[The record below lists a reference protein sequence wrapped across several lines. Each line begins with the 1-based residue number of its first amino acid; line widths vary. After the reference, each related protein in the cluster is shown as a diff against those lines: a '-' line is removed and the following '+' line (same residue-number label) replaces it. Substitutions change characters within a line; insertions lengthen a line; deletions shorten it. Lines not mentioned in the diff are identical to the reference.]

1 MWHGHVSWKSG
12 SQIMKLS
19 NIKRFWISFILSVP
33 MLIQMFAMPFHW
45 MMPGYNWIAFITTT
59 IIMAISAAPYWSSAW
74 AAFKHHQANMNTLV
88 AVGTSVAYFYSI
100 FAMFTGR
107 EVYFESAA
115 FVTVFVLLGD
125 AMEEKMHNNASN
137 ALAKLI
143 DLQAKD
149 AEVERNGEFVKV
161 PLDQVKPGDII
172 RVKPGEKVPV
182 DGVIVD
188 GSTTIDESMVTGES
202 MPVTKKKGDEV
213 VGSTINTNGTFTFKA
228 TKVGSDTMFAQ
239 IVDLVKKAQ
248 TSHAPI
254 QNLTDKIS
262 NIFVPAVLIIAI
274 ITFVIWYVFLGA
286 TVVNA
291 MLFAVSVVVIACP
304 CALGL
309 ATPTAL
315 MVGTA
320 RSAKMGVLIKN
331 GEVLEEVS
339 DIDTVVF
346 DKTGTIT
353 VGKPQV
359 TDIVGDEK
367 QVLTIAASLE
377 ENSEHPLATAV
388 VNKAKADKIALA
400 SVKNFAAIE
409 GKGVKANYDNQEAFV
424 GSDKLLEDIAIS
436 QEMKE
441 KAIQLQ
447 KEAKTVVYVG
457 LGQIIIGLIAIQDVP
472 KPSSKKAIAE
482 LKKRGLKTVMLT
494 GDNQNVA
501 EAIAQEV
508 GIDQIIA
515 GVLPTEKA
523 NEIKKLQDAGNKVA
537 FVGDGIN
544 DAPALSTADVG
555 IAMGSGTDIAIESG
569 GIILVQN
576 DLMGVVRALEISEKT
591 FNRIKLN
598 LFWALIY
605 NTIGI
610 PIAAGL
616 FMGLGLTLSPELAGL
631 AMAFSSVSVVTSSLL
646 LNKTKIAGTT
656 A

>member
-1 MWHGHVSWKSG
+1 
-12 SQIMKLS
+12 
-19 NIKRFWISFILSVP
+19 
-33 MLIQMFAMPFHW
+33 MLIQMFATPFHW

-59 IIMAISAAPYWSSAW
+59 IIMAISAAPYWNSAW
-74 AAFKHHQANMNTLV
+74 SAFKHHNANMNTLV

-107 EVYFESAA
+107 EVYFETAA
-115 FVTVFVLLGD
+115 YVTVFVLLGD
-125 AMEEKMHNNASN
+125 VLEEKMHNNASN

-161 PLDQVKPGDII
+161 PLDQVKVGDII

-182 DGVIVD
+182 DGVIVN
-188 GSTTIDESMVTGES
+188 GSSTLDESMVTGES
-202 MPVTKKKGDEV
+202 MPVTKKKGDDV
-213 VGSTINTNGTFTFKA
+213 VGSTINTNGTFTFRA
-228 TKVGSDTMFAQ
+228 TKVGSDTMLSQ

-274 ITFVIWYVFLGA
+274 LTFVIWYVFLGA
-286 TVVNA
+286 TLISA

-320 RSAKMGVLIKN
+320 RIAKMGVLIKN

-359 TDIVGDEK
+359 TDIVGDQNK
-367 QVLTIAASLE
+367 VLTIAASLE
-377 ENSEHPLATAV
+377 NNSEHPLATAV
-388 VNKAKADKIALA
+388 VKKAKENNISLA
-400 SVKNFAAIE
+400 NVKNFAAIE
-409 GKGVKANYDNQEAFV
+409 GRGVKANYDNQEAFV
-424 GSDKLLEDIAIS
+424 GSERLLEDISIS
-436 QEMKE
+436 QEMKDQAA
-441 KAIQLQ
+441 KLQ

-457 LGQIIIGLIAIQDVP
+457 LGQEIIGLIAIQDVP
-472 KPSSKKAIAE
+472 KASSKAAIAE

-494 GDNQNVA
+494 GDNENVA
-501 EAIAQEV
+501 QAICKEV
-508 GIDQIIA
+508 GIDQVIA

-523 NEIKKLQDAGNKVA
+523 AEIKKLQDSGRTVA

-544 DAPALSTADVG
+544 DAPALSTANVG

-569 GIILVQN
+569 GIVLVQN
-576 DLMGVVRALEISEKT
+576 DLMGVVRALEISKK
-591 FNRIKLN
+591 R
-598 LFWALIY
+598 
-605 NTIGI
+605 
-610 PIAAGL
+610 
-616 FMGLGLTLSPELAGL
+616 LSIE
-631 AMAFSSVSVVTSSLL
+631 SS
-646 LNKTKIAGTT
+646 
-656 A
+656 

>member
-1 MWHGHVSWKSG
+1 
-12 SQIMKLS
+12 MKLS
-19 NIKRFWISFILSVP
+19 NIQRFWISFVLSIP
-33 MLIQMFAMPFHW
+33 MLIQMIAMPFHW
-45 MMPGYNWIAFITTT
+45 MMPGYNWIALITTT
-59 IIMAISAAPYWSSAW
+59 IIMAISAAPYWKSAW
-74 AAFKHHQANMNTLV
+74 GAFKKHNANMNTLV
-88 AVGTSVAYFYSI
+88 AVGTAVAYFYSI
-100 FAMFTGR
+100 YAMFTGR

-115 FVTVFVLLGD
+115 YVTVFVLLGD
-125 AMEEKMHNNASN
+125 AMEEKMHSNASN
-137 ALAKLI
+137 ALAKLV

-149 AEVERNGEFVKV
+149 AAVLRDGEFVKV
-161 PLDQVKPGDII
+161 PLEQVKPGDTI
-172 RVKPGEKVPV
+172 RVKPGEKIPV
-182 DGVIVD
+182 DGVITD

-202 MPVTKKKGDEV
+202 MPVTKKKGDNV

-228 TKVGSDTMFAQ
+228 TKVGSDTMLAQ

-262 NIFVPAVLIIAI
+262 NIFVPVVLIIAI

-286 TVVNA
+286 TLVNA

-359 TDIVGDEK
+359 TNVVGDK
-367 QVLTIAASLE
+367 NKVLAIAASLE

-388 VNKAKADKIALA
+388 VKAAKETKTEIKP
-400 SVKNFAAIE
+400 VQNFAAIE
-409 GKGVKANYDNQEAFV
+409 GRGVKANYGNQEAFV
-424 GSDKLLEDIAIS
+424 GSDRLLEDISIS
-436 QEMKE
+436 QEMKDQ
-441 KAIQLQ
+441 ALQLQ

-457 LGQIIIGLIAIQDVP
+457 LGNDIIGLIAIQDVP
-472 KPSSKKAIAE
+472 KASSKQAIAE

-501 EAIAQEV
+501 EAIGREV
-508 GIDQIIA
+508 GIDQVIA

-523 NEIKKLQDAGNKVA
+523 AEIKKLQDEGNKVA

-544 DAPALSTADVG
+544 DAPALSTANVG

-569 GIILVQN
+569 GIVLVQN
-576 DLMGVVRALEISEKT
+576 DLMGVVRALEISKKT

-616 FMGLGLTLSPELAGL
+616 FMAFGVQLSPELAGL

-646 LNKTKIAGTT
+646 LNKTKIAGET

>member
-1 MWHGHVSWKSG
+1 
-12 SQIMKLS
+12 MKLS
-19 NIKRFWISFILSVP
+19 NIKRFWISFILSIP

-74 AAFKHHQANMNTLV
+74 AAFKHHSANMNTLV
-88 AVGTSVAYFYSI
+88 AVGTAVAYFYSI
-100 FAMFTGR
+100 FAMFTGH

-161 PLDQVKPGDII
+161 PLDQVKVGDII

-202 MPVTKKKGDEV
+202 MPVTKKKGDDV
-213 VGSTINTNGTFTFKA
+213 VGSTINTNGTYNFKA
-228 TKVGSDTMFAQ
+228 TKVGSDTMLSQ

-274 ITFVIWYVFLGA
+274 ITFVIWYVFL
-286 TVVNA
+286 NA
-291 MLFAVSVVVIACP
+291 PLVTALLFAVSVVVIACP

-339 DIDTVVF
+339 DLDTVVF

-359 TDIVGDEK
+359 TDVVGDQNK
-367 QVLTIAASLE
+367 VLTIAASLE

-388 VNKAKADKIALA
+388 VKKAKEDKIALA
-400 SVKNFAAIE
+400 QVKNFAAIE
-409 GKGVKANYDNQEAFV
+409 GKGVRASYDGQTAFV
-424 GSDKLLEDIAIS
+424 GSDRLLEDISIS
-436 QEMKE
+436 QEMKDQ
-441 KAIQLQ
+441 AIKLQ

-457 LGQIIIGLIAIQDVP
+457 LGQEIIGLIAIQDVP
-472 KPSSKKAIAE
+472 KPSSKAAIAE
-482 LKKRGLKTVMLT
+482 LKKRGLKTIMLT
-494 GDNQNVA
+494 GDNPNVA
-501 EAIAQEV
+501 NAIGKEV
-508 GIDQIIA
+508 SIDQVIA

-523 NEIKKLQDAGNKVA
+523 AEIKKLQDEGRKVA

-555 IAMGSGTDIAIESG
+555 IAMGSGTDVAIESG
-569 GIILVQN
+569 GIVLVQN
-576 DLMGVVRALEISEKT
+576 DLMGVVRALDISKKT

-646 LNKTKIAGTT
+646 LNKTKIAGE
-656 A
+656 AA

>member
-1 MWHGHVSWKSG
+1 
-12 SQIMKLS
+12 
-19 NIKRFWISFILSVP
+19 

-74 AAFKHHQANMNTLV
+74 AAFKHHNANMNTLE

-149 AEVERNGEFVKV
+149 AEVERDGKFIKL
-161 PLDQVKPGDII
+161 PLDQVKVGDII

-188 GSTTIDESMVTGES
+188 GSSTLDESMVTGES
-202 MPVTKKKGDEV
+202 MPVTKKKGDDV

-228 TKVGSDTMFAQ
+228 TKVGSDTMLSQ

-262 NIFVPAVLIIAI
+262 NIFVPVVLIIAI

-286 TVVNA
+286 TLVNA

-359 TDIVGDEK
+359 TNVVGDK
-367 QVLTIAASLE
+367 NKVLTIAASLE

-388 VNKAKADKIALA
+388 VKAAKEAKTEIK
-400 SVKNFAAIE
+400 SIQNFAAIE
-409 GKGVKANYDNQEAFV
+409 GRGVKANYGNQEAFV
-424 GSDKLLEDIAIS
+424 GSDRLLEDISIS
-436 QEMKE
+436 QEMKDQ
-441 KAIQLQ
+441 ALQLQ

-457 LGQIIIGLIAIQDVP
+457 LGNDIIGLIAIQDVP
-472 KPSSKKAIAE
+472 KASSKQAIAE

-501 EAIAQEV
+501 EAIGREG
-508 GIDQIIA
+508 GIDQVIA

-523 NEIKKLQDAGNKVA
+523 AEIKKLQDEGNKVA

-569 GIILVQN
+569 GIVLVQN
-576 DLMGVVRALEISEKT
+576 DLMGVVRALEISKKT

-616 FMGLGLTLSPELAGL
+616 FMAFGLQLSPELAGL

-646 LNKTKIAGTT
+646 LNKTKIAGET
-656 A
+656 AQVSK

>member
-1 MWHGHVSWKSG
+1 
-12 SQIMKLS
+12 
-19 NIKRFWISFILSVP
+19 

-74 AAFKHHQANMNTLV
+74 AAFKHHSANMNTLV
-88 AVGTSVAYFYSI
+88 AVGTAVAYFYSI
-100 FAMFTGR
+100 FAMFTGQ

-161 PLDQVKPGDII
+161 PLDQVKVGDII

-202 MPVTKKKGDEV
+202 MPVTKKKGDDV
-213 VGSTINTNGTFTFKA
+213 VGSTINTNGTFNFKA
-228 TKVGSDTMFAQ
+228 TKVGSDTMLSQ

-274 ITFVIWYVFLGA
+274 ITFVIWYVFL
-286 TVVNA
+286 NA
-291 MLFAVSVVVIACP
+291 PLVTALLFAVSVVVIACP

-339 DIDTVVF
+339 DLDTVVF

-359 TDIVGDEK
+359 TDVVGDQNK
-367 QVLTIAASLE
+367 VLTIAASLE

-388 VNKAKADKIALA
+388 VKKAKEDKIALA
-400 SVKNFAAIE
+400 QVKNFAAIE
-409 GKGVKANYDNQEAFV
+409 GKGVRASYDGQTAFV
-424 GSDKLLEDIAIS
+424 GSDRLLEDISIS
-436 QEMKE
+436 QETKDQ
-441 KAIQLQ
+441 AIKLQ

-457 LGQIIIGLIAIQDVP
+457 LGQEIIGLIAIQDVP
-472 KPSSKKAIAE
+472 KPSSKAAIAE
-482 LKKRGLKTVMLT
+482 LKKRGLKTIMLT
-494 GDNQNVA
+494 GDNPNVA
-501 EAIAQEV
+501 NAIGKEV
-508 GIDQIIA
+508 SIDQVIA

-523 NEIKKLQDAGNKVA
+523 AEIKKLQDEGRKVA

-555 IAMGSGTDIAIESG
+555 IAMGSGTDVAIESG
-569 GIILVQN
+569 GIVLVQN
-576 DLMGVVRALEISEKT
+576 DLMGVVRALDISKKT

-616 FMGLGLTLSPELAGL
+616 FMGLGLTLSPELASL

-646 LNKTKIAGTT
+646 LNKTKIAGE
-656 A
+656 AA

>member
-1 MWHGHVSWKSG
+1 
-12 SQIMKLS
+12 MKLS
-19 NIKRFWISFILSVP
+19 NIKRFWISFILSIP

-182 DGVIVD
+182 DGLIVD

-228 TKVGSDTMFAQ
+228 TKVGSDTMLAQ

-631 AMAFSSVSVVTSSLL
+631 AMAFSSVSVVTSSML
-646 LNKTKIAGTT
+646 LNKTKIAG

>member
-1 MWHGHVSWKSG
+1 
-12 SQIMKLS
+12 
-19 NIKRFWISFILSVP
+19 
-33 MLIQMFAMPFHW
+33 MPFHW

-74 AAFKHHQANMNTLV
+74 AAFKHHNANMNTLV

-149 AEVERNGEFVKV
+149 AEVERDGKFIKL
-161 PLDQVKPGDII
+161 PLDQVKVGDII

-188 GSTTIDESMVTGES
+188 GSSTLDESMVTGES
-202 MPVTKKKGDEV
+202 MPVTKKKGDDV

-228 TKVGSDTMFAQ
+228 TKVGSDTMLSQ

-262 NIFVPAVLIIAI
+262 NIFVPVVLIIAI
-274 ITFVIWYVFLGA
+274 LTFVIWYVFLGA
-286 TVVNA
+286 TLVSA

-359 TDIVGDEK
+359 TNVVGDK
-367 QVLTIAASLE
+367 NKVLTIAASLE

-388 VNKAKADKIALA
+388 VKAAKEAKTEIK
-400 SVKNFAAIE
+400 SIQNFAAIE
-409 GKGVKANYDNQEAFV
+409 GRGVKANYDNQEAFV
-424 GSDKLLEDIAIS
+424 GSDRLLEDISIS
-436 QEMKE
+436 QEMKDQ
-441 KAIQLQ
+441 ALQLQ

-457 LGQIIIGLIAIQDVP
+457 LGNDIIGLIAIQDVP
-472 KPSSKKAIAE
+472 KASSKQAIAE

-501 EAIAQEV
+501 EAIGREV
-508 GIDQIIA
+508 GIDQVIA

-523 NEIKKLQDAGNKVA
+523 TEIKKLQNEGNKVA

-569 GIILVQN
+569 GIVLVQN
-576 DLMGVVRALEISEKT
+576 DLMGVVRALEISKKT

-616 FMGLGLTLSPELAGL
+616 FMAFGLQLSPELAGL

-646 LNKTKIAGTT
+646 LNKTKIAGET
-656 A
+656 AQVSK

>member
-1 MWHGHVSWKSG
+1 
-12 SQIMKLS
+12 MKLS
-19 NIKRFWISFILSVP
+19 NIKRFWISFILSIP

-188 GSTTIDESMVTGES
+188 GSTTINESMVTGES

-228 TKVGSDTMFAQ
+228 TKVGSDTMLAQ

-286 TVVNA
+286 TIVNA

-359 TDIVGDEK
+359 TDIIGDEK

-377 ENSEHPLATAV
+377 ENSEHPLATAIV
-388 VNKAKADKIALA
+388 KKAKLDNIALA
-400 SVKNFAAIE
+400 AVKNFAAIE
-409 GKGVKANYDNQEAFV
+409 GKGVKANYGKQEAFV
-424 GSDKLLEDIAIS
+424 GSDKLLEDIIIS
-436 QEMKE
+436 QEMKK

-457 LGQIIIGLIAIQDVP
+457 LGQDIIGLVAIQDVP

-482 LKKRGLKTVMLT
+482 LKKRGLRTVMLT

-501 EAIAQEV
+501 EAIGKEV
-508 GIDQIIA
+508 GIDQVIA
-515 GVLPTEKA
+515 GVLPTEKS
-523 NEIKKLQDAGNKVA
+523 NEIKKLQDAGRVVA

-544 DAPALSTADVG
+544 DAPALSTANVG

-569 GIILVQN
+569 GIVLVQN
-576 DLMGVVRALEISEKT
+576 DLMGVVKALEISKKT

-646 LNKTKIAGTT
+646 LNKTKIAG

>member
-1 MWHGHVSWKSG
+1 
-12 SQIMKLS
+12 
-19 NIKRFWISFILSVP
+19 

-74 AAFKHHQANMNTLV
+74 AAFKHHSANMNTLV
-88 AVGTSVAYFYSI
+88 AVGTAVAYFYSI
-100 FAMFTGR
+100 FAMFTGH

-161 PLDQVKPGDII
+161 PLDQVKVGDII

-182 DGVIVD
+182 DGVIVN

-202 MPVTKKKGDEV
+202 MPVTKKKGDDV
-213 VGSTINTNGTFTFKA
+213 VGSTINTNGTFNFKA
-228 TKVGSDTMFAQ
+228 TKVGSDTMLSQ

-274 ITFVIWYVFLGA
+274 ITFVIWYVFL
-286 TVVNA
+286 NA
-291 MLFAVSVVVIACP
+291 PLVTALLFAVSVVVIACP

-339 DIDTVVF
+339 DLDTVVF

-359 TDIVGDEK
+359 TDVVGDQNK
-367 QVLTIAASLE
+367 VLTIAASLE

-388 VNKAKADKIALA
+388 VKKAKEDKIALA
-400 SVKNFAAIE
+400 QVKNFAAIE
-409 GKGVKANYDNQEAFV
+409 GKGVRASYDGQTAFV
-424 GSDKLLEDIAIS
+424 GSDRLLEDISIS
-436 QEMKE
+436 QEMKDQ
-441 KAIQLQ
+441 AIKLQ

-457 LGQIIIGLIAIQDVP
+457 LGQEIIGLIAIQDVP
-472 KPSSKKAIAE
+472 KPSSKAAIAE
-482 LKKRGLKTVMLT
+482 LKKRGLKTIMLT
-494 GDNQNVA
+494 GDNPNVA
-501 EAIAQEV
+501 NAIGKEV
-508 GIDQIIA
+508 SIDQVIA

-523 NEIKKLQDAGNKVA
+523 AEIKKLQDEGRKVA

-555 IAMGSGTDIAIESG
+555 IAMGGMGSDAAIEAADVVIMTDDPFLIVEAISISRKTLRTVRQNVWLAIVIKISVLIFSAL
-569 GIILVQN
+569 GISTMWMAVFA
-576 DLMGVVRALEISEKT
+576 DVGVTVLAVLNALRLLK
-591 FNRIKLN
+591 IK
-598 LFWALIY
+598 
-605 NTIGI
+605 
-610 PIAAGL
+610 
-616 FMGLGLTLSPELAGL
+616 S
-631 AMAFSSVSVVTSSLL
+631 FSY
-646 LNKTKIAGTT
+646 K
-656 A
+656 

>member
-1 MWHGHVSWKSG
+1 
-12 SQIMKLS
+12 
-19 NIKRFWISFILSVP
+19 
-33 MLIQMFAMPFHW
+33 MLIQMFATPFHW
-45 MMPGYNWIAFITTT
+45 MMPGYNCIAFITTT

-74 AAFKHHQANMNTLV
+74 SAFKHHNANMNTLV

-107 EVYFESAA
+107 EVYFETAA
-115 FVTVFVLLGD
+115 YVTVFVLLGD

-149 AEVERNGEFVKV
+149 AEVERDGKFIKL
-161 PLDQVKPGDII
+161 PLDQVKVGDII

-188 GSTTIDESMVTGES
+188 GSSTLDESMVTGES
-202 MPVTKKKGDEV
+202 MPVTKKKGDDV

-228 TKVGSDTMFAQ
+228 TKVGSDTMLSQ

-262 NIFVPAVLIIAI
+262 NIFVPVVLIIAI

-286 TVVNA
+286 TLVNA

-359 TDIVGDEK
+359 TDIVGDPNK
-367 QVLTIAASLE
+367 VLTIAASLE
-377 ENSEHPLATAV
+377 NNSEHPLATAV
-388 VNKAKADKIALA
+388 VKKAKENNISLA
-400 SVKNFAAIE
+400 NVKNFAAIE
-409 GKGVKANYDNQEAFV
+409 GRGVKANYDNQEAFV
-424 GSDKLLEDIAIS
+424 GSERLLEDISIS
-436 QEMKE
+436 QEMKDQAA
-441 KAIQLQ
+441 KLQ

-457 LGQIIIGLIAIQDVP
+457 LGQEIIGLIAIQDVP
-472 KPSSKKAIAE
+472 KASSKAAIAE

-494 GDNQNVA
+494 GDNENVA
-501 EAIAQEV
+501 QAIGKEV
-508 GIDQIIA
+508 GIDQVIA

-523 NEIKKLQDAGNKVA
+523 AEIKKLQDSGRTVA

-544 DAPALSTADVG
+544 DAPALSTANVG

-569 GIILVQN
+569 GIVLVQN
-576 DLMGVVRALEISEKT
+576 DLMGVVRALEISKKT

-610 PIAAGL
+610 PIAACL

-646 LNKTKIAGTT
+646 LNKTKIAGAT

>member
-1 MWHGHVSWKSG
+1 
-12 SQIMKLS
+12 MKLS
-19 NIKRFWISFILSVP
+19 NIKRFWISFILSIP

-74 AAFKHHQANMNTLV
+74 AAFKHHSANMNTLV
-88 AVGTSVAYFYSI
+88 AVGTAVAYFYSI
-100 FAMFTGR
+100 FAMFTGH

-161 PLDQVKPGDII
+161 PLDQVKVGDII

-202 MPVTKKKGDEV
+202 MPVTKKKGDDV
-213 VGSTINTNGTFTFKA
+213 VGSTINTNGTFNFKA
-228 TKVGSDTMFAQ
+228 TKIGSDTMLSQ

-274 ITFVIWYVFLGA
+274 ITFVIWYVFL
-286 TVVNA
+286 NA
-291 MLFAVSVVVIACP
+291 PLVTALLFAVSVVVIACP

-339 DIDTVVF
+339 DLDTVVF

-359 TDIVGDEK
+359 TDVVGDQNK
-367 QVLTIAASLE
+367 VLTIAASLE

-388 VNKAKADKIALA
+388 VKKAKEDKIALA
-400 SVKNFAAIE
+400 QVKNFAAIE
-409 GKGVKANYDNQEAFV
+409 GKGVRASYDGQTAFV
-424 GSDKLLEDIAIS
+424 GSDRLLEDISIS
-436 QEMKE
+436 QEMKDQ
-441 KAIQLQ
+441 AIKLQ

-457 LGQIIIGLIAIQDVP
+457 LGQEIIGLIAIQDVP
-472 KPSSKKAIAE
+472 KPSSKAAIAE
-482 LKKRGLKTVMLT
+482 LKKRGLKTIMLT
-494 GDNQNVA
+494 GDNPNVA
-501 EAIAQEV
+501 NAIGKEV
-508 GIDQIIA
+508 SIDQVIA

-523 NEIKKLQDAGNKVA
+523 AEIKKLQDEGRKVA

-555 IAMGSGTDIAIESG
+555 IAMGSGTDVAIESG
-569 GIILVQN
+569 GIVLVQN
-576 DLMGVVRALEISEKT
+576 DLMGVVRALDISKKT

-646 LNKTKIAGTT
+646 LNKTKIAGE
-656 A
+656 AA

>member
-1 MWHGHVSWKSG
+1 
-12 SQIMKLS
+12 
-19 NIKRFWISFILSVP
+19 

-74 AAFKHHQANMNTLV
+74 AAFKHHSANMNTLV
-88 AVGTSVAYFYSI
+88 AVGTAVAYFYSI
-100 FAMFTGR
+100 FAMFTGH

-161 PLDQVKPGDII
+161 PLDQVKVGDII

-182 DGVIVD
+182 DGVIVN

-202 MPVTKKKGDEV
+202 MPVTKKKGDDV
-213 VGSTINTNGTFTFKA
+213 VGSTINTNGTFNFKA
-228 TKVGSDTMFAQ
+228 TKVGSDTMLSQ

-274 ITFVIWYVFLGA
+274 ITFVIWYVFL
-286 TVVNA
+286 NA
-291 MLFAVSVVVIACP
+291 PLVTALLFAVSVVVIACP

-339 DIDTVVF
+339 DLDTVVF

-359 TDIVGDEK
+359 TDVVGDQNK
-367 QVLTIAASLE
+367 VLTIAASLE

-388 VNKAKADKIALA
+388 VKKAKEDKIALA
-400 SVKNFAAIE
+400 QVKNFAAIE
-409 GKGVKANYDNQEAFV
+409 GKGVRASYDGQTAFV
-424 GSDKLLEDIAIS
+424 GSDRLLEDISIS
-436 QEMKE
+436 QEMKDQ
-441 KAIQLQ
+441 AIKLQ

-457 LGQIIIGLIAIQDVP
+457 LGQEIIGLIAIQDVP
-472 KPSSKKAIAE
+472 KPSSKAAIAE
-482 LKKRGLKTVMLT
+482 LKKRGLKTIMLT
-494 GDNQNVA
+494 GDNPNVA
-501 EAIAQEV
+501 NAIGKEV
-508 GIDQIIA
+508 GIDQVIA

-523 NEIKKLQDAGNKVA
+523 AEIKKLQDEGRKVA

-555 IAMGSGTDIAIESG
+555 IAMGSGTDVAIESG
-569 GIILVQN
+569 GIVLVQN
-576 DLMGVVRALEISEKT
+576 DLMGVVRALDISKKT

-646 LNKTKIAGTT
+646 LNKTKIAGE
-656 A
+656 AA

>member
-1 MWHGHVSWKSG
+1 
-12 SQIMKLS
+12 
-19 NIKRFWISFILSVP
+19 
-33 MLIQMFAMPFHW
+33 MFAMPFHW

-74 AAFKHHQANMNTLV
+74 AAFKHHNANMNTLV

-149 AEVERNGEFVKV
+149 AEVERDGKFIKL
-161 PLDQVKPGDII
+161 PLDQVKVGDII

-188 GSTTIDESMVTGES
+188 GSSTLDESMVTGES
-202 MPVTKKKGDEV
+202 MPVTKKKGDDV

-228 TKVGSDTMFAQ
+228 TKVGSDTMLSQ

-262 NIFVPAVLIIAI
+262 NIFVPVVLIIAI

-286 TVVNA
+286 TLVNA

-359 TDIVGDEK
+359 TNVVGDK
-367 QVLTIAASLE
+367 NKVLTIAASLE

-388 VNKAKADKIALA
+388 VKAAKEAKTEIK
-400 SVKNFAAIE
+400 SIQNFAAIE
-409 GKGVKANYDNQEAFV
+409 GRGVKANYGNQEAFV
-424 GSDKLLEDIAIS
+424 GSDRLLEDISIS
-436 QEMKE
+436 QEMKDQ
-441 KAIQLQ
+441 ALQLQ

-457 LGQIIIGLIAIQDVP
+457 LGNDIIGLIAIQDVP
-472 KPSSKKAIAE
+472 KASSKQAIAE

-501 EAIAQEV
+501 EAIDREV
-508 GIDQIIA
+508 GIDQVIA

-523 NEIKKLQDAGNKVA
+523 AEIKKLQDEGNKVA

-569 GIILVQN
+569 GIVLVQN
-576 DLMGVVRALEISEKT
+576 DLMGVVRALEISKKT

-616 FMGLGLTLSPELAGL
+616 FMAFGLQLSPELAGL

-646 LNKTKIAGTT
+646 LNKTKIAGET
-656 A
+656 AQVSK